1 MKKNSTIFWTIT
13 LFLFLQVSMAF
24 AGTIR
29 GVVKYDGE
37 APKLPEIKMDADPIC
52 LTKHSGP
59 VYSQVLL
66 LGEGNT
72 LGNVFVHVV
81 SGLSQKAY
89 PAPAEAVVL
98 DQNGCVYEPHVT
110 GILVGQTLK
119 VLNPDGTLHN
129 VHGLPKVNQEF
140 NIAMP
145 KFRTEITKVFDK
157 PEFMFPVKCD
167 VHPWMGAWVSVMTH
181 PFFSTSKQ
189 DGVFVIENLP
199 AGQYEVE
206 AWHEKMGTQK
216 VSVTLAEGEN
226 KEIAFSF
233 SKPQK

>member
-1 MKKNSTIFWTIT
+1 MKKYNTVLGFIT
-13 LFLFLQVSMAF
+13 LFLLMQVSSVF

-29 GVVKYDGE
+29 GTVKYNGE

-52 LTKHSGP
+52 LTKNTGA
-59 VYSQVLL
+59 VYSQILL

-81 SGLSQKAY
+81 GGLSKKAY
-89 PAPAEAVVL
+89 PAPAEPVIL
-98 DQNGCVYEPHVT
+98 DQKGCIYEPRVI
-110 GILVGQTLK
+110 GVMVGQTLK
-119 VLNPDGTLHN
+119 VLNSDGTLHN

-157 PEFMFPVKCD
+157 PEFMFGLKCD
-167 VHPWMGAWVSVMTH
+167 VHPWMGAWVAVMDQ
-181 PFFSTSKQ
+181 PFFSVSKK
-189 DGVFVIENLP
+189 DGQFAIENLP
-199 AGQYEVE
+199 AGQYEIE

-216 VSVTLAEGEN
+216 ISVTLAEGET
-226 KEIAFSF
+226 KEVAFSF
-233 SKPQK
+233 SKPQ